1 MLYGNHVESSGARFI
16 KVDKLTKNSK
26 KLERGS
32 LDYMVAYTP
41 KIYDAFDLAGKDPF
55 PHTKTSPVASH
66 EDSFLCKDTPENQAL
81 IKTLNAGI

>member
-1 MLYGNHVESSGARFI
+1 MIYGNHVESSGARFI

-55 PHTKTSPVASH
+55 RILKPRRLRHMKTAFYVKIHQRTK
-66 EDSFLCKDTPENQAL
+66 L
-81 IKTLNAGI
+81 